1 MSCAIQDSE
10 GTILLKAIIHG
21 RQTPNLKVVNV
32 SKNLLGFK
40 FGSGLIAMLIDAQS
54 NAQEETMQAVSKSN
68 GKLNKFDS
76 LDHFSLK
83 RIDLEYNKLSH
94 LVIQTVE
101 KLLSN
106 LCNFKDQA
114 KVHQNFI

>member
-1 MSCAIQDSE
+1 MSCAIQDAE
-10 GTILLKAIIHG
+10 GSMLLKVIIHG
-21 RQTPNLKVVNV
+21 RKTPNLRAVNL

-68 GKLNKFDS
+68 GKLEKFDS

-83 RIDLEYNKLSH
+83 KIDLEYNKLSH
-94 LVIQTVE
+94 LVI
-101 KLLSN
+101 
-106 LCNFKDQA
+106 
-114 KVHQNFI
+114 